1 MSFDW
6 IQFMFWPF
14 MIASIIFSLI
24 GIYVKKPY
32 FLIISAILIMP
43 SSLYLAVLPRFFIWA
58 LIFPLLYICSAI
70 ALKKQKTFLPI
81 LFSIPVYLLIS
92 WLGYIVLNQEPTNTE
107 IIIQEKHVEPLE

>member
-24 GIYVKKPY
+24 GIYIYKTY
-32 FLIISAILIMP
+32 FLIISAVLIMP
-43 SSLYLAVLPRFFIWA
+43 SSLYLAVLPRFFIWT
-58 LIFPLLYICSAI
+58 LIFPLLCACAAI
-70 ALKKQKTFLPI
+70 ALKKQKTLLSI

-92 WLGYIVLNQEPTNTE
+92 WLGYIVLNQNP
-107 IIIQEKHVEPLE
+107 